1 MSSLAGRFLF
11 NTWEGGEEQ
20 DDVVEVE
27 ELRMGSAS
35 VRGSVE
41 EEIMALLLRKREEE
55 RENTGELG
63 TATEQDMVANCNAN
77 VGSGSSSFDSS
88 SYEAVL
94 CLCSVFCVV
103 SVLVCEWEMGEGGRM
118 RYLKGRMRWVTQN
131 GEGDPFL
138 IF

>member
-94 CLCSVFCVV
+94 CLCFVFCVV